1 MKTIKSG
8 HVLMGENRTKNIS
21 QYAVSED
28 GYSCGFGRFIVQPV
42 RKLLSRWLKTFKNEK
57 FYIEVHAVCK

>member
-1 MKTIKSG
+1 
-8 HVLMGENRTKNIS
+8 MGENRTKNIS